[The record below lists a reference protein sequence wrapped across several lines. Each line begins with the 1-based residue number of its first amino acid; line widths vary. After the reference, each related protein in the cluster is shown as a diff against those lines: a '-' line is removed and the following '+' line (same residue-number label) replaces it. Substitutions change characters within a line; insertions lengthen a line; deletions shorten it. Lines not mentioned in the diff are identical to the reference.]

1 MTKPPQLLY
10 AVSETEERLYD
21 TPEEAIQTAYDN
33 GWQIEKFPFPVYE
46 FQRRDP
52 TKSIYATVSAALE
65 NILCSLD
72 EEYADMD
79 GNPTEP
85 TLTMLH
91 AADNLASVI
100 VHDYVPFACQPTGR
114 TSLWT
119 EEEFRKVVGD
129 E

>member
-1 MTKPPQLLY
+1 MNKPQLFY
-10 AVSETEERLYD
+10 SVSETETTLYD
-21 TPEEAIQTAYDN
+21 TPEEAIETAYGN
-33 GWQIEKFPFPVYE
+33 GWEITKFPFPVYE
-46 FQRRDP
+46 FRRMDA
-52 TKSIYATVSAALE
+52 TKDVFRLVGQAFE
-65 NILCSLD
+65 EILCRLD

-100 VHDYVPFACQPTGR
+100 AHDYVPYNCEPTGN
-114 TSLWT
+114 TTLWS

-129 E
+129 A